1 MDWRD
6 ILKETVGITEEGS
19 IVDLNDM
26 EEREILGEGCLSYLS
41 HTQEN
46 RVLESVSIACDSHV

>member
-6 ILKETVGITEEGS
+6 ILKETVGITEEGN

-46 RVLESVSIACDSHV
+46 RVLE